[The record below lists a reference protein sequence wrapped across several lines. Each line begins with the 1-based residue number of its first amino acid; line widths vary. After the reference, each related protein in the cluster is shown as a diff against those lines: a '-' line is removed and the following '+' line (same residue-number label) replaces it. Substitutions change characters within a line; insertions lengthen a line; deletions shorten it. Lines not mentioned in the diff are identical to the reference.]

1 MSERDDDLILPN
13 PRCVATTTT
22 DRSNVTS
29 AMRSAPAAPL
39 AHATANTWNAV
50 SSTAYDTDESQARVR
65 VFRDASAG
73 FPSPHGATQK
83 QRRCDVPNH
92 FFFA

>member
-1 MSERDDDLILPN
+1 MSERDDDLVLSN
-13 PRCVATTTT
+13 PRCVATTTI

-29 AMRSAPAAPL
+29 AMRSAQVALL
-39 AHATANTWNAV
+39 AHAIANTWNAV
-50 SSTAYDTDESQARVR
+50 SSTAYDTDESQARMR
-65 VFRDASAG
+65 VFRDAPAG

-83 QRRCDVPNH
+83 LRRCDVPNH